1 MATEQEQ
8 LPVAEQR
15 PSRHSKKNKQ
25 KRGPQ
30 RPENVAMNRATAS
43 FAACGRCSYFWAGS
57 RVIAGEAAI
66 ETAVSR
72 AADGWISLTWNQAM
86 SNLVHKS
93 YGVRIDTEFYH
104 YESYCEECRRA
115 YVCFLPEEPTPETA
129 VPLEET
135 DEIGVEETAPQ
146 ETVVEETA
154 VPPKPP
160 VSFAK
165 QLPASQN
172 EEAEVEDISDRI
184 ITSPPTSPYQFKIQL
199 AM

>member
-1 MATEQEQ
+1 MATEQEETQ
-8 LPVAEQR
+8 VAEKR
-15 PSRHSKKNKQ
+15 PSRHSKKNKT

-72 AADGWISLTWNQAM
+72 AADGWLRLNWNQAM

-93 YGVRIDTEFYH
+93 YGVRIDTAFYH

-115 YVCFLPEEPTPETA
+115 YVCYLPEEPEGETAVVLEEAAVTGTPETVIEDMA
-129 VPLEET
+129 
-135 DEIGVEETAPQ
+135 
-146 ETVVEETA
+146 VEETA
-154 VPPKPP
+154 VPTQAP
-160 VSFAK
+160 VFFAK
-165 QLPASQN
+165 QMPNNQDD
-172 EEAEVEDISDRI
+172 EGEGEDISDRK
-184 ITSPPTSPYQFKIQL
+184 ITSPETSPYQFKIQL
-199 AM
+199 TL